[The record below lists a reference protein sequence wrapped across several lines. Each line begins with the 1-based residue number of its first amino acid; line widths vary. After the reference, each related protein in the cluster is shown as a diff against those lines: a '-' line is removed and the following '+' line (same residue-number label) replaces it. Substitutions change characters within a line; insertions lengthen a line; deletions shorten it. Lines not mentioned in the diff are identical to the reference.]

1 MMRTLKQLYDLQV
14 LDIKI
19 SSLEKSR
26 AEVREK
32 LADNSAIISAKNE
45 VTETDSTL
53 QKVLSEHRSSERDAT
68 QLSEKLQ
75 EIDAKLYGGS
85 ITSPRELSAAQEE
98 REFTFQKQREE
109 SDRLLDLMVHS
120 EELQKSLSKSKE
132 NLVHIEANAASE
144 KSSLSANETRLTKEL
159 MALETE
165 RNKAVSQIEPNS
177 ISIYESLR
185 NSKTGYAVAAVE
197 KGMCQGCRLTL
208 STTQLQKTRNAQKI
222 VQCNSCHRILYLN

>member
-1 MMRTLKQLYDLQV
+1 MMRTLKQLYDLQD

-26 AEVREK
+26 AEVRKK

-45 VTETDSTL
+45 LTETDSKL

-75 EIDAKLYGGS
+75 EIDKKLYGGS

-120 EELQKSLSKSKE
+120 EELQEVLTKSKE
-132 NLVHIEANAASE
+132 NPGTFCPIEMPVSI
-144 KSSLSANETRLTKEL
+144 SSLETNWWNESDRWRRKPGDLD
-159 MALETE
+159 A
-165 RNKAVSQIEPNS
+165 
-177 ISIYESLR
+177 
-185 NSKTGYAVAAVE
+185 
-197 KGMCQGCRLTL
+197 
-208 STTQLQKTRNAQKI
+208 
-222 VQCNSCHRILYLN
+222 